1 MASATARVAAQIQS
15 QLSPPSM
22 ASVGL
27 ASLETDER
35 MAAHHRFAAVRA
47 HCHEL
52 AGDRA
57 AAAAGYAGAAR
68 TATSLPERRYL
79 EARAANW
86 RQPGPVTPAP
96 QSGPVRHVPQARA
109 PRQAPRAR
117 PRGRRRGQGPEADAA
132 GGGPEAGAGAG
143 AREAGAAGSA

>member
-35 MAAHHRFAAVRA
+35 MAGHHRFAAVRA

-109 PRQAPRAR
+109 PRQAPRAKA
-117 PRGRRRGQGPEADAA
+117 PRQTPQA
-132 GGGPEAGAGAG
+132 GGPEAGAGAG